1 MSSVAHSTDAPLP
14 AIELVG
20 ATRWLKA
27 FSWGLAIGLVLLAVL
42 LLRVPWRQNLPG
54 FGRVIEFD
62 PVNRPMPLQA
72 RTDGLI
78 MTWHVREG
86 DHVEAGQKIVD
97 LADNDPEILQRL
109 EEQMAAAEAK
119 RDAAQRKVEAYSRQV
134 EEAMSAREAAIRMAD
149 HDVEAAVQ
157 SVVAARQE
165 IAVAEENIKLAE
177 FQQTMFDGLIA
188 KEIAPGIELERA
200 RQQLG
205 VEKARLEARRAQVG
219 AAEANLRARQSARQR
234 IERDEQV
241 KIQGATGLQR
251 SAEGEVAE
259 ADASIQR
266 LKVTLQRQRQQALVA
281 PVAGTVQNL
290 MANGQGGGFVKAGA
304 NLAMLVPDSA
314 QLAVELIVDGN
325 DVTFIEVG
333 SHVRLQFEGWPA
345 VQFVGWPSAA
355 VGTFGGKVAFVD
367 RFDSGDGQFRVMV
380 LPDERPFSEEEGA
393 IARTMREVLTIPPA
407 VTADNPHAWPDGRWL
422 RQGVNARG
430 WVLLKEV
437 PLWFEFWRR
446 FNGFPP
452 SLEKPKE
459 YGTPKLGRSS
469 KGDDAKDVEDGDK

>member
-1 MSSVAHSTDAPLP
+1 MSSAVQTLDSPLP
-14 AIELVG
+14 AIESVG
-20 ATRWLKA
+20 ATRWLKT
-27 FSWGLAIGLVLLAVL
+27 FSWGLAVSLVVLAVL

-62 PVNRPMPLQA
+62 PVHRPMPLQA

-78 MTWHVREG
+78 MRWHVREG
-86 DHVEAGQKIVD
+86 DRVEAGQPIVD
-97 LADNDPEILQRL
+97 LADNDPQILQRL
-109 EEQMAAAEAK
+109 EEQLSAARAKKQAALLKAEAY
-119 RDAAQRKVEAYSRQV
+119 QRQV
-134 EEAMSAREAAIRMAD
+134 KEATGAQEAAIRMAD
-149 HDVEAAVQ
+149 DDVAAAVQ
-157 SVVAARQE
+157 NVLAARQE

-177 FQQTMFDGLIA
+177 VTEGMFSGLID
-188 KEIAPGIELERA
+188 KQIAPGIDLERA

-205 VEKARLEARRAQVG
+205 VERARLEARRAQVA
-219 AAEANLRARQSARQR
+219 AAEANLRARQSARER

-241 KIQGATGLQR
+241 KIQSATGLQR
-251 SAEGEVAE
+251 TAEGEVAE
-259 ADASIQR
+259 AEASIQR
-266 LKVTLQRQRQQALVA
+266 LEVTLQRQKQQALLA

-290 MANGQGGGFVKAGA
+290 TANGQGGGFVKSGTT
-304 NLAMLVPDSA
+304 LAMLVPDSS

-380 LPDERPFSEEEGA
+380 LPDERPFAEEEGA
-393 IARTMREVLTIPPA
+393 IARAMRDVLTIRAEGA
-407 VTADNPHAWPDGRWL
+407 VDNPHAWPDGRWL

-430 WVLLKEV
+430 WVMLKEV

-452 SLEKPKE
+452 SLDKPKE
-459 YGTPKLGRSS
+459 YGTPKLGQSS
-469 KGDDAKDVEDGDK
+469 KGDAGKDAEDGDK